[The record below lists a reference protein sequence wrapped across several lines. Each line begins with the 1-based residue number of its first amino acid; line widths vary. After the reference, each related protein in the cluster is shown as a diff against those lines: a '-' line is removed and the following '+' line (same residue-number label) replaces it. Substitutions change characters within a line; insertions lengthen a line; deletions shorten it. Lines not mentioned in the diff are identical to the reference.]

1 MPSLPSNTFM
11 FNYNAR
17 QYDSSTYT
25 FPKTTGQLFDVD
37 LTLNGEPYTYTD
49 EYVGFNLNRTIY
61 MGYQYNSNAQ
71 NPFNRASSANTFTF
85 IYKTSGFTAGDRN
98 LFCNRNTNY
107 NYMIRGNSMH
117 TAASN
122 YLSLTP
128 SSSPEICVIRVNS
141 NGTSERKFVDSNGNT
156 LQVTTG
162 ATINWGQLNNGI
174 GFFAGYATGGE
185 YFQNRFYWMYCSM
198 ETLTDAEVLQVIQYN
213 ENAEPT
219 PPTPPTPADYPLPIN
234 KLYINGHRIN

>member
-49 EYVGFNLNRTIY
+49 EYVDFNGKSLY
-61 MGYQYNSNAQ
+61 MGYLYNSNAE
-71 NPFNRASSANTFTF
+71 NPFNRASSASSFTF
-85 IYKTSGFTAGDRN
+85 IYKTSGFTSSSNN

-213 ENAEPT
+213 ENTEPT
-219 PPTPPTPADYPLPIN
+219 PPTPSDYPLPIN